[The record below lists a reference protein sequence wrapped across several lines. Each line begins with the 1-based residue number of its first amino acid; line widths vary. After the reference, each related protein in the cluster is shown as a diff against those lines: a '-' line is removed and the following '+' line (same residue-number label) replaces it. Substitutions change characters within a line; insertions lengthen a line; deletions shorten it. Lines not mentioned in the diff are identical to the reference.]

1 MVLLW
6 QLPEPFLRVLASK
19 FGHAR
24 LQVWRV
30 GIFCVM
36 LCFADAAAALQH
48 RFGGTRAYVVIVFN
62 GGCKMAFNSMD
73 WRQRAEEMRKIADP
87 MPDLHAEQTMLAIA
101 HDYELLA
108 GQFEYLEKWQYGA
121 ADIAASA
128 RPIVDDDR
136 LS

>member
-1 MVLLW
+1 MRPNLDM
-6 QLPEPFLRVLASK
+6 LACK
-19 FGHAR
+19 F
-24 LQVWRV
+24 WRV

-36 LCFADAAAALQH
+36 LCFADAADALQH
-48 RFGGTRAYVVIVFN
+48 WFGGRRAYVVIVFN

-73 WRQRAEEMRKIADP
+73 WRQRAEEMRKIADQ
-87 MPDLHAEQTMLAIA
+87 MRDRHAKQTMLGIA